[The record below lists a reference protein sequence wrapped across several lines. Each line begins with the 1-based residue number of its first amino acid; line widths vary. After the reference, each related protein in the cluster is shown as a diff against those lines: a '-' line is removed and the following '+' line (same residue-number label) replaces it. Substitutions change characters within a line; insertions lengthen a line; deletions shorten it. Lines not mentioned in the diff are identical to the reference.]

1 MLASTFISLTWPAS
15 VTRGWPFLFADG
27 FVSWLYGDD
36 TYGKDVMLKVLVAGI
51 VGLGLLA
58 SPSVAGDL
66 SGTFRLTAG
75 KFDFKSTSQ
84 NYDFDDITISG
95 RVVLKDS
102 YFVSLEHSKLKHS
115 SLNRNHT
122 IKPYW
127 TKVGYQFSLG
137 NDQEND
143 LLSKIKFSA
152 SLGYYTYKTLYAGE
166 FPDNDTSGTSYSIG
180 ATFSPSEQF
189 DFSAAFTPIKY
200 NSGGAINGK
209 RQRTTDL
216 AATYYF
222 SEKIG
227 WTVTYRYVDSRW
239 LGSADAD
246 GWSTGIVWKF

>member
-1 MLASTFISLTWPAS
+1 
-15 VTRGWPFLFADG
+15 
-27 FVSWLYGDD
+27 
-36 TYGKDVMLKVLVAGI
+36 VMLRLRIALVSGI

-58 SPSVAGDL
+58 SPSIAGDL
-66 SGTFRLTAG
+66 SGMFSLTKG
-75 KFDFKSTSQ
+75 KTNFGPKSAK
-84 NYDFDDITISG
+84 YDFNDINFLG
-95 RVVLKDS
+95 RLVLKDS
-102 YFVSLEHSKLKHS
+102 YFVEFEHSNLKHS
-115 SLNRNHT
+115 SLNKKHT

-137 NDQEND
+137 NDNEND
-143 LLSKIKFSA
+143 LLSKTKFFA

-166 FPDNDTSGTSYSIG
+166 YPDAKSSGISYSIG

-222 SEKIG
+222 SENIG

-239 LGSADAD
+239 LGSVDSEAMA
-246 GWSTGIVWKF
+246 TGIVWKF

>member
-1 MLASTFISLTWPAS
+1 MFKLRIA
-15 VTRGWPFLFADG
+15 
-27 FVSWLYGDD
+27 
-36 TYGKDVMLKVLVAGI
+36 LVAGI

-58 SPSVAGDL
+58 SPIIAGDL
-66 SGTFRLTAG
+66 SGMLSLTKG
-75 KFDFKSTSQ
+75 KTNFGPKSA
-84 NYDFDDITISG
+84 NYDFNDINISG
-95 RVVLKDS
+95 RVVLKDR
-102 YFVSLEHSKLKHS
+102 YFVGLEHSNLKHS
-115 SLNRNHT
+115 SLNKKHT

-143 LLSKIKFSA
+143 LLSKIKFFA

-189 DFSAAFTPIKY
+189 DFSAAFTPIKN

-227 WTVTYRYVDSRW
+227 WTATYRYVDSRW
-239 LGSADAD
+239 LGSVDSESWA
-246 GWSTGIVWKF
+246 TGIVWKF